1 MYELL
6 PVVVVMLLTGPFDT
20 VVANLDAMARQSEYE
35 LFADS
40 VAERKQYLDHPLVL
54 NNTSMSLW
62 GASDVLKTL
71 CADKTIFFELN
82 ISLDNSCPK
91 R

>member
-6 PVVVVMLLTGPFDT
+6 PVVAVMLLTGPFDT

-40 VAERKQYLDHPLVL
+40 VAETKQYLSH
-54 NNTSMSLW
+54 
-62 GASDVLKTL
+62 
-71 CADKTIFFELN
+71 
-82 ISLDNSCPK
+82 
-91 R
+91 